1 MPEQTILIIRH
12 AEKPEPG
19 GDSGVDSTG
28 APDPRS
34 LTVRGWQRAG
44 AWAELFVPAFGQK
57 SALPTPT
64 TLFASDPTGHHDSKS
79 RRPEE
84 TITALAKKLDRAI
97 NLDFTK
103 GQEDDL
109 AVAIAEIH
117 PVTLVCWEHEDI
129 PAISRALAPD
139 LQDIPVVWPGDR
151 FNAIFRFRRQTGTLR
166 GALTKWSPSC
176 SRATRQ
182 IDLVKEKTPVART
195 FWPISMA
202 SRSAGPTCLSSSRHY
217 KQRVTTIFSS
227 SATPLAWCWRTRQHP
242 CRRVRRRLT
251 SD

>member
-44 AWAELFVPAFGQK
+44 AWAELFVPALGQK

-64 TLFASDPTGHHDSKS
+64 TLFASDPTGRHHGSKS

-117 PVTLVCWEHEDI
+117 PVALVCWEHEDI

-139 LQDIPVVWPGDR
+139 LRDIPVVWPGDR
-151 FNAIFRFRRQTGTLR
+151 FNAIFRFRRPDR
-166 GALTKWSPSC
+166 NAPWSFDQVVPVML
-176 SRATRQ
+176 Q
-182 IDLVKEKTPVART
+182 GDKTES
-195 FWPISMA
+195 I
-202 SRSAGPTCLSSSRHY
+202 
-217 KQRVTTIFSS
+217 
-227 SATPLAWCWRTRQHP
+227 
-242 CRRVRRRLT
+242 
-251 SD
+251 